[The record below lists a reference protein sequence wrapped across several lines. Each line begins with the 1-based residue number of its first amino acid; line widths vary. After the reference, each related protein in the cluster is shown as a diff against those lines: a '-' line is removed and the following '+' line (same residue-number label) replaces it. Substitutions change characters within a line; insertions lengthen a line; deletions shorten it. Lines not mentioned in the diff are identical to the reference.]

1 MTGHVL
7 QAGVPVLGDS
17 RRHGDIGD
25 PSPWPDIVG
34 PCFTAGSIERALGVD
49 AVVVRE
55 WTADRRLLAF
65 QTSDGVSL
73 YPQSQVR
80 ADRPAPGLQQVLL
93 ILQTGID
100 SPLMWIQWL
109 HRRHTHARIGPY
121 RHIDR
126 LHIGELKPTLRA
138 ALHTAWAW
146 RA

>member
-34 PCFTAGSIERALGVD
+34 S
-49 AVVVRE
+49 
-55 WTADRRLLAF
+55 
-65 QTSDGVSL
+65 
-73 YPQSQVR
+73 QSQVR

-126 LHIGELKPTLRA
+126 LHIGELEPTLRA